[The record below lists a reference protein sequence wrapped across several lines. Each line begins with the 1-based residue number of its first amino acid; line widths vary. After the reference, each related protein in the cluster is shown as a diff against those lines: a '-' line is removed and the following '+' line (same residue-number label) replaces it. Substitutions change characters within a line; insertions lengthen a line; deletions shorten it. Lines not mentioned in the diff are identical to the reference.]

1 MDDLVQRLRAHQ
13 VWMVAD
19 AMKYIP
25 EAADEIE
32 RLRAQLAEQQAA
44 AAWCEKHQPKGGARG
59 QCVICAGY
67 ALSAALSKIS
77 YLCGK
82 PNEMGASIYDV
93 DCDEDAVVERVK
105 AMRAQLA
112 ERDRDAEYLRWRL
125 NEILPLFEE
134 ARDALP
140 AISIAAA
147 KLHRVDLS
155 LGDRMDKAGTRTRA
169 EFDAAIDAAM
179 APKP

>member
-1 MDDLVQRLRAHQ
+1 MDDLVQRLRQLAARK
-13 VWMVAD
+13 WPD
-19 AMKYIP
+19 AP
-25 EAADEIE
+25 NQEHSLFGEAASEIE
-32 RLRAQLAEQQAA
+32 RL
-44 AAWCEKHQPKGGARG
+44 
-59 QCVICAGY
+59 
-67 ALSAALSKIS
+67 
-77 YLCGK
+77 
-82 PNEMGASIYDV
+82 
-93 DCDEDAVVERVK
+93 
-105 AMRAQLA
+105 RAQLA